1 MIKLLEKNQ
10 QISDTIFRRLVAQMG
25 GIMIEDL
32 IRPEIRSFIPYDA
45 NQQPYKIKLDANESP
60 FDMPLKARQRLAEFI
75 LKNPELNLYPD
86 TDSIKLRKALSEH
99 WDVDYRN
106 IIVGTGSDQLIQMLA
121 NVFVG
126 PGDKVLCPAPSFG
139 MYADSCIIAGGTPV
153 RYILEPENRFE
164 YSKQAIME
172 AYDREKPKL
181 IYICNP
187 NNPTGNLMPKEDVLE
202 VVSYC
207 KNSVVIVDEAYAEF
221 CGCTVIPDTK
231 KYENLIVLR
240 TFSKAYGLA
249 GIRCGYSIAGTSLT
263 RAVNLVRPPYNISSL
278 SQYTAL
284 LVLEEKDEIQKNI
297 LSLVEERKRLSEELV
312 KLQGIEVFESHS
324 NFVLVRVENCREVY
338 NKLCEKGIFL
348 RIFGSSP
355 LLKDCMRISV
365 GTPQQNTIL
374 LEELAAICYN

>member
-1 MIKLLEKNQ
+1 
-10 QISDTIFRRLVAQMG
+10 
-25 GIMIEDL
+25 MIEEL

-60 FDMPLKARQRLAEFI
+60 FNMPFKARQKLAEFI
-75 LKNPELNLYPD
+75 LNNPELNLYPD

-106 IIVGTGSDQLIQMLA
+106 IIVGTGSDQLIQILA

-126 PGDKVLCPAPSFG
+126 PGDKVLYPAPSFG

-153 RYILEPENRFE
+153 KYILEPENRFE
-164 YSKQAIME
+164 YSKQTIFE

-187 NNPTGNLMPKEDVLE
+187 NNPTGNLMPKEDILE

-207 KNSVVIVDEAYAEF
+207 KSSVVIVDEAYAEF
-221 CGCTVIPDTK
+221 CDSTVIPYVK
-231 KYENLIVLR
+231 EYENLIVLR

-263 RAVNLVRPPYNISSL
+263 RAVNLARAPYNISSL
-278 SQYTAL
+278 SQYAAQ
-284 LVLEEKDEIQKNI
+284 LVLEEKEEIRKNI
-297 LSLVEERKRLSEELV
+297 SCLVEERKRLSEELA
-312 KLQGIEVFESHS
+312 KLQGIEVYQSYS
-324 NFVLVRVENCREVY
+324 NFILVRVKDCREVY
-338 NKLCEKGIFL
+338 KKLCEKGIFL

-355 LLKDCMRISV
+355 LLENCMRISV

-374 LEELAAICYN
+374 LDELASICYN